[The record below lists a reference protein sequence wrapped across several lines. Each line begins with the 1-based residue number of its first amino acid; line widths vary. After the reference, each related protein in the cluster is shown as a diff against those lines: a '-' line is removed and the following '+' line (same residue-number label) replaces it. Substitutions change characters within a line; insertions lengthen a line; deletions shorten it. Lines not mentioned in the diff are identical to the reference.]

1 MIREA
6 YKVQNVNKHISKIG
20 LIRLYKRLLADKRI
34 KEGGCAHRRLIKM
47 MNE

>member
-1 MIREA
+1 MITES
-6 YKVQNVNKHISKIG
+6 YKVHNFNKNISKIG